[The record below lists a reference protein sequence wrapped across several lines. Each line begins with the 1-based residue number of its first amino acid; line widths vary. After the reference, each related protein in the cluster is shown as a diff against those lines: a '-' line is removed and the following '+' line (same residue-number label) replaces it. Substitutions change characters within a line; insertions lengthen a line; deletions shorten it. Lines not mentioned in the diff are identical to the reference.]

1 VAAVESTTVR
11 GPGAAD
17 KVSAVDVALHE
28 IRRLILSGALPPGK
42 PFATQA
48 VADQL
53 GVSHV
58 PVREALRQ
66 LEAQGLVS
74 LSPSRSAVV
83 TPLRSEDLR
92 SIYRMRLWVEPEL
105 AAMSAPGR
113 SAVGLA
119 RLEDEI
125 SETFRRP
132 MTEENWHGHAEFHRQ
147 YVLPAAK
154 TWDLRILRVLWDA
167 SERFTRLVFDP
178 VEAPEA
184 EVEHNRQR
192 HVELLDAARSRD
204 PSTVR
209 RVLETHL
216 EENEARALQRLETLF
231 SDLDGKP

>member
-1 VAAVESTTVR
+1 VTS
-11 GPGAAD
+11 GARKPNNTD
-17 KVSAVDVALHE
+17 KLSAVDIALHE
-28 IRRLILSGALPPGK
+28 IRRLILCGALPPGE
-42 PFATQA
+42 PFVAQG

-92 SIYRMRLWVEPEL
+92 SIYRMRLWIEPNL
-105 AAMSAPGR
+105 AAMSTANR
-113 SAVGLA
+113 SAVELA
-119 RLEDEI
+119 MLEDEI
-125 SETFRRP
+125 SETYRQP
-132 MTEENWHGHAEFHRQ
+132 MSEANWHSHANFHRL
-147 YVLPAAK
+147 YVSPAAQA
-154 TWDLRILRVLWDA
+154 WDLRMLRVLWDA

-178 VEAPEA
+178 VEAPHT
-184 EVEHNRQR
+184 EVEHNRLR

-209 RVLETHL
+209 RDLENHL
-216 EENEARALQRLETLF
+216 QENEALALQRLDGLF
-231 SDLDGKP
+231 SRRDDPTSR